1 MKKLI
6 LWIAC
11 LVAMNSAFAG
21 KTYMAL
27 VPTSTEFFAIVTVT
41 EKPCVAGDANA
52 LYMSEVR
59 AVKVS
64 ALGCWKQEGNSV
76 RVEWTVGDKVPT
88 TFDFGLFK
96 PISDDGS
103 KTVKQGTKVLL
114 TCSATGWVGDILVDR
129 DESGVLQKLIVAGE
143 DVSFQEKG
151 SAINFAYKGKNIS
164 LSTSTGIFNY
174 QTSGFQSFLNNRY
187 LGGGD
192 VQGAGSCKLADATKK
207 F

>member
-1 MKKLI
+1 
-6 LWIAC
+6 
-11 LVAMNSAFAG
+11 
-21 KTYMAL
+21 MAL
-27 VPTSTEFFAIVTVT
+27 VPTSTEYFAIVTVT
-41 EKPCVAGDANA
+41 EKPCVVGDANA

-59 AVKVS
+59 SVRVS

-76 RVEWTVGDKVPT
+76 KVEWTAGDKVPA
-88 TFDFGLFK
+88 TFDFALFK

-103 KTVKQGTKVLL
+103 KTVKQGSKVLL

-129 DESGVLQKLIVAGE
+129 DEAGVLQKLIVAGE
-143 DVSFQEKG
+143 DVSFEEKG
-151 SAINFAYKGKNIS
+151 PAINFSYKGKNIS

-174 QTSGFQSFLNNRY
+174 ETTAFQSYLNNRL

-192 VQGAGSCKLADATKK
+192 VKGTGSCKLADATKK

>member
-6 LWIAC
+6 LCIAC
-11 LVAMNSAFAG
+11 LFAISSAFAG

-41 EKPCVAGDANA
+41 EKPCVAGDGNA

-59 AVKVS
+59 AVRVS

-76 RVEWTVGDKVPT
+76 KVEWTVGDKVPD
-88 TFDFGLFK
+88 TFDFALFK
-96 PISDDGS
+96 PVSDDGS
-103 KTVKQGTKVLL
+103 KTVTQGSKVLL

-129 DESGVLQKLIVAGE
+129 DETGVLKKLIVAGE
-143 DVSFQEKG
+143 DVSFDEKG
-151 SAINFAYKGKNIS
+151 PAINFSYKGKNIS

-174 QTSGFQSFLNNRY
+174 ETTAFQSYLNNRL

-192 VQGAGSCKLADATKK
+192 VKGTGS
-207 F
+207 